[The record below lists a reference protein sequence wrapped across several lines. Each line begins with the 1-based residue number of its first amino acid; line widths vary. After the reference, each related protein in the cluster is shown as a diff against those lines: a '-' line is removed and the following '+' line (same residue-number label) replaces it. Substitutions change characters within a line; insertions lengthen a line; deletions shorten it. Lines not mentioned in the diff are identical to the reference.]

1 MNTKLIM
8 ILSALFL
15 ALAGVGLMFF
25 PQEIST
31 YMGIGANT
39 YFALVIQILGGLY
52 FGFAMI
58 NWMAKGTLIG
68 GIYNRPLV
76 MGNLAH
82 FFIGGVALVKVVLAN
97 VNMPIVIWVLAGIYS
112 LFAILFALLF
122 NRHPNVQA

>member
-1 MNTKLIM
+1 MNTKIVM

-25 PQEIST
+25 PQEINT
-31 YMGIGANT
+31 YIGIGPNK

-76 MGNLAH
+76 IGNLAH
-82 FFIGGVALVKVVLAN
+82 FFIGGIALVKAVLADA
-97 VNMPIVIWVLAGIYS
+97 NMPVVIWVLAAIYS
-112 LFAILFALLF
+112 LFAIVFAILF

>member
-1 MNTKLIM
+1 MNTKIVM

-25 PQEIST
+25 PQEINT
-31 YMGIGANT
+31 YIGIGSNK

-58 NWMAKGTLIG
+58 NWMAKGSLIG

-76 MGNLAH
+76 IGNLAH
-82 FFIGGVALVKVVLAN
+82 FFIGGVALVKAVLAD
-97 VNMPIVIWVLAGIYS
+97 VNMPMVIWVLAGIYS
-112 LFAILFALLF
+112 LFAILFGLLF
-122 NRHPNVQA
+122 NRHPNMQA

>member
-1 MNTKLIM
+1 
-8 ILSALFL
+8 
-15 ALAGVGLMFF
+15 
-25 PQEIST
+25 PQEINT
-31 YMGIGANT
+31 YIGIGSNK

-76 MGNLAH
+76 IGNLAH
-82 FFIGGVALVKVVLAN
+82 FFIGGIALVKVVLADA
-97 VNMPIVIWVLAGIYS
+97 NMPMVIWVLAAIYS
-112 LFAILFALLF
+112 LFAIVFALLF

>member
-1 MNTKLIM
+1 MNTKIVM

-25 PQEIST
+25 PQELNAYI
-31 YMGIGANT
+31 GIGSNK
-39 YFALVIQILGGLY
+39 YFILIIQILGGLY

-76 MGNLAH
+76 IGNFSH
-82 FFIGGVALVKVVLAN
+82 FFIGGIALVKAILADT
-97 VNMPIVIWVLAGIYS
+97 NMPVAIWILAGVYS
-112 LFAILFALLF
+112 LFAIMFGILF
-122 NRHPNVQA
+122 NRHPKVQE

>member
-1 MNTKLIM
+1 M

-25 PQEIST
+25 PQEISACI
-31 YMGIGANT
+31 GIGSNK
-39 YFALVIQILGGLY
+39 YFFLIIQILGGLY

-76 MGNLAH
+76 IGNLAH
-82 FFIGGVALVKVVLAN
+82 FFIGGIALVKTILADA
-97 VNMPIVIWVLAGIYS
+97 NMPVVIWTLAAIYV
-112 LFAILFALLF
+112 LFAIVFGILFS
-122 NRHPNVQA
+122 RHPNAQA